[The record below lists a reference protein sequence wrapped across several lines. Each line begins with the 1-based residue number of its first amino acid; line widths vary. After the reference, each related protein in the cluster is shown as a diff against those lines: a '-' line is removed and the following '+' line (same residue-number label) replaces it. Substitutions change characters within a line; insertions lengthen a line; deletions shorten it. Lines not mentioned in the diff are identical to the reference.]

1 MFPLLFLGQS
11 KLDDSKKSME
21 TMLELQRKVFKVS
34 VVGASLTANNE
45 TLLSDKTTEAKEV
58 IQQVEQM
65 SGVAKKAMKVWNAW
79 LTLQK

>member
-1 MFPLLFLGQS
+1 MLFFLSQS

-21 TMLELQRKVFKVS
+21 TMLEFQRKVFKVN

-45 TLLSDKTTEAKEV
+45 TVLSDKTTEAKEV
-58 IQQVEQM
+58 IQQVGQL
-65 SGVAKKAMKVWNAW
+65 SGVAKKAIKVWSAW